1 MRAERLV
8 ALVVLAGG
16 GLYLSQALRLP
27 MGTSARPGAAFF
39 PVSIAIFAC
48 LVGVVA
54 LVRSFVGEP
63 RVRAVADAVVWSPDR
78 RNRVLA
84 TVIVLVA
91 FCLLLPWVG
100 YPVMAFVFVAV
111 LLRKLGSGWPGAVL
125 TGVLTAVLS
134 FYVFAVLLDV
144 PLPRGP
150 W

>member
-27 MGTSARPGAAFF
+27 MGTGARPGAAFF
-39 PVSIAIFAC
+39 PVAIAVFAC
-48 LVGVVA
+48 LVGLAA
-54 LVRSFVGEP
+54 LARSFVSGSRM
-63 RVRAVADAVVWSPDR
+63 RVVTDAAAWSPEC
-78 RNRVLA
+78 RNRVIS
-84 TVIVLVA
+84 TVIVLVV